1 MLSIYTHK
9 LQRIGIHNIVVKNWC
24 ARSWYHSLRQKQ
36 LHFALKEHCNY
47 IGDFSL
53 VPQLS
58 TLFYPATGVAAVVI
72 HSSNG
77 HRCTR
82 SAFPRDQKF
91 RSRGGTRAEK
101 QGKSIRND
109 RSNFQAA
116 FPTRIETNVRSRRGK
131 RSRWRGP
138 VLLRE
143 LGAKH
148 CPHARVNTCG
158 YMWHD
163 ACSMHPPRD

>member
-1 MLSIYTHK
+1 MLWK
-9 LQRIGIHNIVVKNWC
+9 IGVLGRDTILFGKND
-24 ARSWYHSLRQKQ
+24 
-36 LHFALKEHCNY
+36 FALKEHCNY

-91 RSRGGTRAEK
+91 RSRGGTHAEK